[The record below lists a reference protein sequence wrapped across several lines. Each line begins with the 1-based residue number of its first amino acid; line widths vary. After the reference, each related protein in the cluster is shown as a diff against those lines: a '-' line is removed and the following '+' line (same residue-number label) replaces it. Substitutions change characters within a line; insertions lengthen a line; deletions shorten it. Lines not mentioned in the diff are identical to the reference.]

1 MATDTSG
8 SFTDKYLMPLAVLL
22 GLILIAVA
30 VAFGGRSVVQQQG
43 GQPAG
48 EVDIANVSTEN
59 SPIVGERNAP
69 VTVAVW
75 YDYQCGH
82 CQNYE
87 KTALRQVIDQYVAS
101 GDVRIVYKDYQ
112 FFGEESDRLSAYGR
126 AVYEADASDFDAW
139 MSAAMAAQADE
150 AFGTDASIKA
160 LLGTIEGVDA
170 ARVSALVEEKRS
182 EYAAAA
188 AADRAE
194 GASFGITGTPGT
206 IIGTTMVPGSQSF
219 ATLQGLIDAE
229 LAK

>member
-1 MATDTSG
+1 MATDSSG
-8 SFTDKYLMPLAVLL
+8 SFTDKYLMPIAVLL

-30 VAFGGRSVVQQQG
+30 IAFGGRTAMQQG
-43 GQPAG
+43 QAQPG
-48 EVDIANVSTEN
+48 EVDIANVQTDN
-59 SPIVGERNAP
+59 SPSVGQSGAP
-69 VTVAVW
+69 VVVAVW

-87 KTALRQVIDQYVAS
+87 KGALRQVIDQYVAS

-126 AVYEADASDFDAW
+126 AVFEADPSDFDAW

-150 AFGTDASIKA
+150 SFGTQASIEA
-160 LLGTIEGVDA
+160 LLAGIEGIDA
-170 ARVSALVEEKRS
+170 ARVSALVAQKRS